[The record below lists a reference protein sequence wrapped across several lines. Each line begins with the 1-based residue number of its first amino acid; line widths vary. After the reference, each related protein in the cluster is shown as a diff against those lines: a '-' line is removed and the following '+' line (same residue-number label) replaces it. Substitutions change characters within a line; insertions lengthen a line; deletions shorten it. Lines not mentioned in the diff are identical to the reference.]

1 MTETAMEGGWRSST
15 TTTTVIDSKNGDVVQ
30 LPARSPKKTVTDNL
44 YTTFSSPLAWILVL
58 ALIIT
63 WSAVA
68 VIMFDLLDQKQLTG
82 NIHHMGSD
90 PMKSVGKAVE
100 ESTSWANGVLAF
112 ITDLLSPDED
122 EGDLAHAV
130 KKKGEFL
137 PSKKKALPQ
146 AKETKER
153 KGKEVKVESQR
164 ERRKSK
170 TMKREL
176 KEEKSARK
184 ERKAERREKPVDR
197 AKAGPRQERARRTKE
212 KKAAVKPKED
222 KKEEPR
228 KKPTRKSKELKREGE
243 SVKKKAALDRRRAA
257 RSEEKAV
264 KKRQPGAKPVTAKA
278 TKGECI
284 FIDRYYMLFLKTL
297 LNTLCICVKYV

>member
-122 EGDLAHAV
+122 E
-130 KKKGEFL
+130 
-137 PSKKKALPQ
+137 ALPQ

-164 ERRKSK
+164 GKALILKSSRK
-170 TMKREL
+170 L
-176 KEEKSARK
+176 W
-184 ERKAERREKPVDR
+184 
-197 AKAGPRQERARRTKE
+197 
-212 KKAAVKPKED
+212 
-222 KKEEPR
+222 
-228 KKPTRKSKELKREGE
+228 
-243 SVKKKAALDRRRAA
+243 
-257 RSEEKAV
+257 
-264 KKRQPGAKPVTAKA
+264 
-278 TKGECI
+278 
-284 FIDRYYMLFLKTL
+284 LFLLRYPPSRISYFCRPSVELGTVIWHAVSV
-297 LNTLCICVKYV
+297 TTCQ

>member
-1 MTETAMEGGWRSST
+1 MRHTLQNAASKQPSDPRLDVWLPILSFFQGGWRSST

-82 NIHHMGSD
+82 PHPPGIRKAIKEIQSPRGNIHHMGSD

-122 EGDLAHAV
+122 EGISHTAPV
-130 KKKGEFL
+130 FL
-137 PSKKKALPQ
+137 
-146 AKETKER
+146 
-153 KGKEVKVESQR
+153 
-164 ERRKSK
+164 
-170 TMKREL
+170 
-176 KEEKSARK
+176 
-184 ERKAERREKPVDR
+184 
-197 AKAGPRQERARRTKE
+197 
-212 KKAAVKPKED
+212 
-222 KKEEPR
+222 
-228 KKPTRKSKELKREGE
+228 
-243 SVKKKAALDRRRAA
+243 
-257 RSEEKAV
+257 
-264 KKRQPGAKPVTAKA
+264 
-278 TKGECI
+278 
-284 FIDRYYMLFLKTL
+284 
-297 LNTLCICVKYV
+297 